1 MTTLPP
7 TDFTKDGYTTAKA
20 VIPRELFESFYDEVR
35 AIGRTLAK
43 DLDIT
48 ATGTIDEVW
57 MQLAKRDRALAGQLY
72 DAVKHSVALRKISVS
87 PELLATLKQAMGSD
101 AIGLVDLNVRIDA
114 PNEDKF
120 LFAWHQDYWFSI
132 CSPQAVVA
140 WIPLVQLDGEKGGIE
155 VISNTETGD
164 RVCKVKRSPVYES
177 YSNSILI
184 DEPVN
189 DAAARQA
196 IPGLGDALLFKFN
209 VLHKSMRNS
218 SKTAC
223 RWTLQLRFASFEDEE
238 FRKEKFRPGIVTAQ
252 KISYLERVEARA
264 TH

>member
-1 MTTLPP
+1 MTTPP
-7 TDFTKDGYTTAKA
+7 ATDFTKDGYTTARA
-20 VIPRELFESFYDEVR
+20 VIAPGLFESFYNEVR
-35 AIGRTLAK
+35 AIGQALAP
-43 DLDIT
+43 DLAIT
-48 ATGTIDEVW
+48 STSTIDEVW
-57 MQLAKRDRALAGQLY
+57 MQLARRDRALAGQLY
-72 DAVKHSVALRKISVS
+72 DAVKHSIALRQISVS
-87 PELLATLKQAMGSD
+87 PQLLAVLRQAMGSD

-132 CSPQAVVA
+132 CSPQALVA

-155 VISNTETGD
+155 VISNSETGG
-164 RVCKVKRSPVYES
+164 RICKVKRSPVYES

-189 DAAARQA
+189 DQMMRQA
-196 IPGLGDALLFKFN
+196 FPDLGDALLFKFN

-218 SKTAC
+218 SKTSC

-238 FRKEKFRPGIVTAQ
+238 FRKEKYRAGVVTAQ
-252 KISYLERVEARA
+252 KISYLERIEARA
-264 TH
+264 TN